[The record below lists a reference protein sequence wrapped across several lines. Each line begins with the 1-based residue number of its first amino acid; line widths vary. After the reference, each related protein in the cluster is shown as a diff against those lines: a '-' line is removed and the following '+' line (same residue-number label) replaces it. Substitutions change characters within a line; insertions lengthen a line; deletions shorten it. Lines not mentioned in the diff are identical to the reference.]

1 MSHRFKL
8 LAFGAALALSA
19 CAVAHPQ
26 SAPQLTFANYTPITL
41 NVLESN
47 VGETYKGKTRG
58 DDVSGQ
64 FVMAPS
70 EAVKAYA
77 ANRFRSNNVG
87 DGVFTLDIEE
97 SFVTVRQIDQKNK
110 VLEWSGVGKEDEYRV
125 YLQVRVVAQPSGFKG
140 QQSTTIR
147 FDRTIV
153 MPSSTALVDRDMR
166 QTRFLEQLISD
177 LDKRVNEAMDQTP
190 AIRG

>member
-1 MSHRFKL
+1 MPRKFML
-8 LAFGAALALSA
+8 LSFGAALALSA

-26 SAPQLTFANYTPITL
+26 STPQLTFANYTPL
-41 NVLESN
+41 SLSVQSANV
-47 VGETYKGKTRG
+47 VETYKTKTRA

-77 ANRFRSNNVG
+77 ANRFKAAG
-87 DGVFTLDIEE
+87 APDGAFTLDIEE
-97 SFVTVRQIDQKNK
+97 TFVTVRQIDQKNK

-147 FDRTIV
+147 FDRTLV
-153 MPSSTALVDRDMR
+153 MPSSTPLVDRDMR

-177 LDKRVNEAMDQTP
+177 LDKRVNEALDQTP